1 MHLLVGNPTA
11 QSGRNAA
18 RIELARDE
26 LRAHGLVHELL
37 PTRPNGETVAVV
49 ADALR
54 SGRYTT
60 VIAMGGDGTF
70 AEVAKG
76 LLASGQPVP
85 LAMLPTGTANDQG
98 RSFGMDSREEDL
110 PRNVAVVADGHTV
123 PLDAGRIR
131 AFGAVGDLLGQDW
144 FFDSAGWG
152 FSAQVLRMRNEDR
165 RLVGGVPILRDVY
178 RDHAVYAGAVLRAF
192 ALSTVQETPFEAE
205 VHTPAGRVWLEDLT
219 DLIVKNTRI
228 YAGAW
233 VLDETASPEDGE
245 MELVPFRGREELLA
259 RGIVHHELVPL
270 RGDHLEAVGLRLSE
284 PLRAPWFD
292 VHIHARPLAAAI
304 EAQLDGEEW
313 VRAERYRIDVQR
325 HALRLVVPRELDEP
339 EP

>member
-18 RIELARDE
+18 RIELARE
-26 LRAHGLVHELL
+26 ALSRHGVDHEFLA
-37 PTRPNGETVAVV
+37 TRPHGETVGVLA
-49 ADALR
+49 AALR
-54 SGRYTT
+54 EGRHAA

-76 LLASGQPVP
+76 LLASGTGVP

-98 RSFGMDSREEDL
+98 RSFGLDSREEDL
-110 PRNVAVVADGHTV
+110 ERNVGVVAAGHTV

-131 AFGAVGDLLGQDW
+131 AFGALDEPLGEDW

-152 FSAQVLRMRNEDR
+152 FSALVLRMRNEDR

-192 ALSTVQETPFEAE
+192 ALSAIQETPFEAE
-205 VHTPAGRVWLEDLT
+205 VETPAGRVWLEDLT

-233 VLDETASPEDGE
+233 VLDETSSPEDGE

-259 RGIVHHELVPL
+259 RSIVHHELVPL
-270 RGDHLEAVGLRLSE
+270 YGDHLEAVGLRLSA
-284 PLRAPWFD
+284 PVRAPWFD
-292 VHIHARPLAAAI
+292 VRVRARPLAAPV

-313 VRAERYRIDVQR
+313 VRAERYRVEVVR

-339 EP
+339 AP